1 MGQTNR
7 SGVDTYEKAPARQ
20 PVGQATPEV
29 DDDIVSILLRNTK
42 PDIDREVERMA
53 GDVFQTGLDVPSI
66 AKESTKTKYGAG
78 QLSKTSGS
86 HYLGSASL

>member
-7 SGVDTYEKAPARQ
+7 SGVDVYEKAPARQ
-20 PVGQATPEV
+20 PVGQTTPEV
-29 DDDIVSILLRNTK
+29 DDDIVSKLLRNTK

-53 GDVFQTGLDVPSI
+53 GEVFDTGLDIPSI

-78 QLSKTSGS
+78 QLSKTPGS
-86 HYLGSASL
+86 HYLGSASI